1 MKCSRETMNLLR
13 KMKSFSIPAKE
24 FQLQMPWVSSEIQSS
39 KFSFYLNP
47 CLYLRTITSRCCRR
61 VHDLIQEL
69 NVLIPQLEEENGG
82 AQVGNYFLWSQ
93 NNLYLYSFLRFFPM
107 VKVGTLWKRD
117 GENWKKTF
125 YLNQEFL
132 IFPRQSW

>member
-1 MKCSRETMNLLR
+1 MKCYRETMNSLR

-24 FQLQMPWVSSEIQSS
+24 FQLQMPFISSEIQSS
-39 KFSFYLNP
+39 KLLFYINP
-47 CLYLRTITSRCCRR
+47 CLYLWVITFRCCRC

-82 AQVGNYFLWSQ
+82 AQVGNNLFA
-93 NNLYLYSFLRFFPM
+93 NNLYVYSSLRFFPM

-117 GENWKKTF
+117 GENWKRTF
-125 YLNQEFL
+125 YLRQEFL
-132 IFPRQSW
+132 IFPR